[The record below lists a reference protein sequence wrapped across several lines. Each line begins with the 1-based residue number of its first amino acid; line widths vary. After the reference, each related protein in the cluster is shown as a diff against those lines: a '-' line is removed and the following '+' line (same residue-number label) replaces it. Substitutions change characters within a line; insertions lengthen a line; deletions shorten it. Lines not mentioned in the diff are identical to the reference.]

1 MREWRH
7 DRILLVHLLIC
18 VLPFAVLYWL
28 LPFAG
33 HLTIG
38 NDYPIYAIQQQM
50 ELRYSLSHGTFP
62 LYAPGFAG
70 GRSAAALTL
79 GQMYHPLSFLAAH
92 SPGYWSGYALE
103 WNTFWRLVSLGL
115 TQMVLFKLLR
125 RLAVRADVAFILSFL
140 TVYNL
145 RMLDMF
151 RYGAAL
157 ENYTGFLLLC
167 AAITYLYVAPDSL
180 IRPLSVIGATYLMI
194 CGGHPQIAYLGLIG

>member
-1 MREWRH
+1 
-7 DRILLVHLLIC
+7 
-18 VLPFAVLYWL
+18 VLPFVVFYWL

-33 HLTIG
+33 RLTIG

-62 LYAPGFAG
+62 LCAPGFAG
-70 GRSAAALTL
+70 RRSAAALTL
-79 GQMYHPLSFLAAH
+79 GQMYHPLSFLAAY
-92 SPGYWSGYALE
+92 SPGYWSGYGPE

-115 TQMVLFKLLR
+115 TQLVLFNLLL
-125 RLAVRADVAFILSFL
+125 RLAVRVDVAFILSFL

-157 ENYTGFLLLC
+157 ENYTGFLLLR
-167 AAITYLYVAPDSL
+167 AAITYLYIAPDKL
-180 IRPLSVIGATYLMI
+180 IHRFP
-194 CGGHPQIAYLGLIG
+194 